1 MSKELERESLPPWPH
16 VWAEEVRWEHECH
29 QQLASYSFSVSSD
42 ANRGLAEEQLAN
54 MTCTGGLL
62 TLHSKPSMRQ
72 QEALGRLIPVD
83 MSRGGL
89 VVAAAWILGTIQCL
103 YLLPL
108 VCQQKL

>member
-1 MSKELERESLPPWPH
+1 MNATSSWHLTVSLFP
-16 VWAEEVRWEHECH
+16 
-29 QQLASYSFSVSSD
+29 LMLT
-42 ANRGLAEEQLAN
+42 GLAEEQLAN

-62 TLHSKPSMRQ
+62 TLHSKPSTRQ

-83 MSRGGL
+83 MSWGGL
-89 VVAAAWILGTIQCL
+89 VVAAALILGAIQCL